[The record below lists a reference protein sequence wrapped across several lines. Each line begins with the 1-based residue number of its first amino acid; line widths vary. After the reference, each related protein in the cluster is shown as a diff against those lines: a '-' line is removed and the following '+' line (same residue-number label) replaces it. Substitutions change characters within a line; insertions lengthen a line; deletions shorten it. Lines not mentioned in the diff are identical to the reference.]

1 MKRVFIL
8 TFMITLILFF
18 TVFGLCESY
27 IAMQNTMSKDK
38 ITSVMEGFIDKEKGE
53 IEIHFFGKE
62 LLKFH
67 NSEISV
73 PYEFSAF
80 VPPYIRVLWIAL
92 DEISPTYVGMKTRN
106 PWLISSSQKCFALC
120 GVRPSF
126 CFAKKKAKCACS
138 PQGYARSRARGWF
151 LSIRIH
157 IVTRC

>member
-18 TVFGLCESY
+18 TTFGLCESY

-38 ITSVMEGFIDKEKGE
+38 ITSVMEGFVDKEKGE

-73 PYEFSAF
+73 PHEFSAF

-92 DEISPTYVGMKTRN
+92 EEISPTYVWEKRE
-106 PWLISSSQKCFALC
+106 I
-120 GVRPSF
+120 
-126 CFAKKKAKCACS
+126 
-138 PQGYARSRARGWF
+138 RGLF
-151 LSIRIH
+151 R
-157 IVTRC
+157 R